1 MTIYWLIC
9 LTYFLVQWLD
19 LDKTLREQG
28 IDESHSLLLKRKFFY
43 SDQNVDIKDPV
54 QLNLLYVQVTVMF
67 YFASSNKTFCMSI
80 YIFFMLWCF
89 IFSVVMALSKVAIL
103 VTKKKLPRYSF
114 VFFSKILLL
123 RCCVSEVLRHV
134 AMMVKMKLKRLYYMV
149 YQNKLSS

>member
-1 MTIYWLIC
+1 MNLLKRFVCFMTIYWLIC

-67 YFASSNKTFCMSI
+67 YFASSNKTFCLSI

-114 VFFSKILLL
+114 VFF
-123 RCCVSEVLRHV
+123 
-134 AMMVKMKLKRLYYMV
+134 LK
-149 YQNKLSS
+149 SSY

>member
-1 MTIYWLIC
+1 MNLLKRFVCFMTIYWLIC

-67 YFASSNKTFCMSI
+67 YFASSNKTFCLSI

-114 VFFSKILLL
+114 AFF
-123 RCCVSEVLRHV
+123 
-134 AMMVKMKLKRLYYMV
+134 LK
-149 YQNKLSS
+149 SSY